1 MEIGDKY
8 QARIYFAHSL
18 QKAGMEIFQP
28 FKYNKL
34 LLVPRVDFFFKK
46 RFTKKSLYKIYIQF
60 FIKQL

>member
-34 LLVPRVDFFFKK
+34 LLVPRVDFLKK
-46 RFTKKSLYKIYIQF
+46 KIHKKKPVQNIHTVLY
-60 FIKQL
+60 